1 MKEVLKQL
9 YDKDGIKAQLVIIP
23 ILAFI
28 QLALNTEYTF
38 MGYILSFIKMY
49 FGVMFLAFIVI
60 YLGNNVK

>member
-28 QLALNTEYTF
+28 QLALNTEHTLI
-38 MGYILSFIKMY
+38 GNTLSFIKMY

>member
-9 YDKDGIKAQLVIIP
+9 YDKDGRKAQLVIIP

-28 QLALNTEYTF
+28 QLSLNTEHTLT
-38 MGYILSFIKMY
+38 GNILSFFKMY
-49 FGVMFLAFIVI
+49 FGVMFIAFTMI